1 MKKYIH
7 IILFMGLLSLLI
19 SCAGGGGG
27 VSVGVYRHHHGFG
40 PWWGSRTYYRDRI
53 IVVPP
58 EVEKGPTP
66 ELPIE
71 PPVDKGPTPELPIE
85 PPPIAEQ
92 LPEPPMDFPDM
103 GMPDIDLGDF
113 GD

>member
-19 SCAGGGGG
+19 SCAGGRGG
-27 VSVGVYRHHHGFG
+27 VSVGVYHHHHGFG
-40 PWWGSRTYYRDRI
+40 PWWGSRPYYRDRV

-58 EVEKGPTP
+58 DIGE
-66 ELPIE
+66 
-71 PPVDKGPTPELPIE
+71 GPTPELPIE